1 MIHYIQGAFRPYR
14 LHPFMLENCFRFVIR
29 SYTNWCS
36 GLINE
41 KEYLLRFNAGKGA
54 NIKQREYFPVCTSL
68 FPKQTTYR
76 SSTVKY
82 WEQRYVFFN
91 IMKKY
96 KFPLQ
101 IVGKS
106 MGRKQTLHINIIVQ
120 MVDMFYSG
128 SDTKKINSLETN
140 RHFDNL
146 MGFWI
151 VSMDG
156 RDLSY
161 GPNTYLS

>member
-1 MIHYIQGAFRPYR
+1 MKRNICSDLTQAKGQTLNR
-14 LHPFMLENCFRFVIR
+14 ENISLYAHLFFQ
-29 SYTNWCS
+29 N
-36 GLINE
+36 
-41 KEYLLRFNAGKGA
+41 
-54 NIKQREYFPVCTSL
+54 KQH
-68 FPKQTTYR
+68 
-76 SSTVKY
+76 
-82 WEQRYVFFN
+82 N

-140 RHFDNL
+140 RYFDNL
-146 MGFWI
+146 MGF
-151 VSMDG
+151 
-156 RDLSY
+156 
-161 GPNTYLS
+161 